1 MYMYVL
7 VNNNTKMFLKW
18 FRNIDF
24 KHYVFD
30 IEEATKFTYQQAY
43 QIKIKY
49 KHPENWRIRRWKKI
63 KLTKNKK

>member
-18 FRNIDF
+18 FRNIDL

-30 IEEATKFTYQQAY
+30 IEEATKFTYQEAY
-43 QIKIKY
+43 QIKNKY
-49 KHPENWRIRRWKKI
+49 KHPENWRIRRWKKVE
-63 KLTKNKK
+63 LKKCKK